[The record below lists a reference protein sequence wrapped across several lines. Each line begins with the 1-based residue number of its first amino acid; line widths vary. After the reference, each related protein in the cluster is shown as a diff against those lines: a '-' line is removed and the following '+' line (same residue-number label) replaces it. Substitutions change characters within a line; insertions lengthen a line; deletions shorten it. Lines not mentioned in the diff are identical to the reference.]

1 MDLPKDLLVKLIL
14 TIEKNFKRGIQI
26 PYRKI
31 YGRQE
36 KIYEGI
42 KKILPEIMRPVIHRC
57 NFNGCD
63 KTSVL
68 NDYADATE
76 FLNSCTFGCDSDIY
90 YCDVH
95 DEFDHIKDIQYDDT
109 YPVCKECKVKKL
121 KEGHLS
127 VTQDFNFTD
136 SYKVKLA
143 KLKEEDK
150 IKQQL
155 KHKKKLDKILE
166 YYTMSKQEV
175 VNKIINCKKIKENC
189 LIECEEEHLAEM
201 KVIRNIMTKI
211 TEILPDDYRPRVNT
225 CNFDGCESFVVSCL
239 PYDTYYHNCNNVMP
253 SFCEKLSY
261 CDHHIS
267 NFVKVVSNDKGTIWH
282 FCSCSECKSEYNRLM
297 NRRRKKKNMKVLLN
311 N

>member
-1 MDLPKDLLVKLIL
+1 MNLPKDLLVKLIL
-14 TIEKNFKRGIQI
+14 TIEKSFKRDIQI

-42 KKILPEIMRPVIHRC
+42 KKIVPEIMRPVIHRC
-57 NFNGCD
+57 NFDGCG

-68 NDYADATE
+68 NDYADSNE
-76 FLNSCTFGCDSDIY
+76 FLNSCTFGCNSDIY

-95 DEFDHIKDIQYDDT
+95 DIFDHIKDLQYDDT
-109 YPVCKECKVKKL
+109 YPVCSECKVKKL

-143 KLKEEDK
+143 KLKEEDI

-155 KHKKKLDKILE
+155 TRKKKLDKILG
-166 YYTMSKQEV
+166 YYAMSKHELIK
-175 VNKIINCKKIKENC
+175 KIINSEKIKEDC
-189 LIECEEEHLAEM
+189 LTKYEEEHLNEM
-201 KVIRNIMTKI
+201 KVILNIMRKI
-211 TEILPDDYRPRVNT
+211 ADILPDEYNPKIDT
-225 CNFDGCESFVVSCL
+225 CNFDGCENFAVSLSCL
-239 PYDTYYHNCNNVMP
+239 PSNPYYQNCADVLYC
-253 SFCEKLSY
+253 FCGKLSY

-267 NFVKVVSNDKGTIWH
+267 NFFKVIDEDNGTICC
-282 FCSCSECKSEYNRLM
+282 FCSECKSECP
-297 NRRRKKKNMKVLLN
+297 
-311 N
+311 